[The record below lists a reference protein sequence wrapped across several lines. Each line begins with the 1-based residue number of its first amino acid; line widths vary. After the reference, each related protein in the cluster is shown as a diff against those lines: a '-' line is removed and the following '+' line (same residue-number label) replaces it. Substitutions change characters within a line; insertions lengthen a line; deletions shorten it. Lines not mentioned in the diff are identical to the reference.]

1 MPSRSPLMTCALL
14 LGGAGGA
21 AYSSYH
27 SEARES
33 HITRCPHLGAVTKY
47 MPCTINKGLASV
59 VAHRL
64 LREAGASKFDMLSSS
79 SR

>member
-14 LGGAGGA
+14 GGAGGA
-21 AYSSYH
+21 AYSSDH

-33 HITRCPHLGAVTKY
+33 HITLCPHLGAVKY

-64 LREAGASKFDMLSSS
+64 LREAGASIQV
-79 SR
+79 